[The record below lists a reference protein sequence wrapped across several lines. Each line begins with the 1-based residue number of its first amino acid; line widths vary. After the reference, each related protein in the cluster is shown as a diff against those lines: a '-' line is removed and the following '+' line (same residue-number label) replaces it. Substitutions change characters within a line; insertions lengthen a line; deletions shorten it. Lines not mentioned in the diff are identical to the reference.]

1 MNKRDDD
8 VQGAGVHD
16 EHKDG
21 DVVDAVSHAAAEITA
36 EGDAADVGLGLEQEK
51 KKTEIE
57 NIQAEDNLSQNTEDG
72 KKTNDKLKD
81 KGRKWWPTY
90 LELLKVNR
98 QWRFPTMMFLIVGML
113 ALAAL
118 LVFGCW
124 VYLIPKL
131 WEWNG
136 GTFNWRSILSGIG
149 TFYLGII
156 PFLAFIM
163 VPHVLDVIELYI
175 NDKKEEL
182 NQDIKKIKSAQ
193 EIVEEKLE
201 ANDRSGL
208 VPLIKYSRLQ
218 MEAYY
223 TIGLNQTY
231 RSFRYSIIAMWIGF
245 AVILFG
251 IIVNYLPDQLR
262 VYFSTG
268 ETMNITVASGVIIE
282 VISALFLWVYRSS
295 ISQLTYF
302 YNRQMYNHSVL
313 ICHRIADS
321 MDASADDVRKMIVE
335 RLLDQKFSI
344 GNQKFDHRPVD
355 ASDDS
360 QASLSP

>member
-16 EHKDG
+16 EQKNRDA
-21 DVVDAVSHAAAEITA
+21 VDAASHAAAEIAA
-36 EGDAADVGLGLEQEK
+36 EGGAADVGLGLEQDNKEAVK
-51 KKTEIE
+51 QKT
-57 NIQAEDNLSQNTEDG
+57 QTEDTESQITQDEDES
-72 KKTNDKLKD
+72 KTKSKV
-81 KGRKWWPTY
+81 RRSKWWSTY

-113 ALAAL
+113 AMAAL

-124 VYLIPKL
+124 VYLIPQL

-156 PFLAFIM
+156 PFVAFMM
-163 VPHVLDVIELYI
+163 VPHVLDIIELYI

-251 IIVNYLPDQLR
+251 IIVNYLPDQLQ

-321 MDASADDVRKMIVE
+321 MDESADEVRKLIVE
-335 RLLDQKFSI
+335 RLLDQKFSMDS
-344 GNQKFDHRPVD
+344 QKFDQ
-355 ASDDS
+355 ALAKGNDS
-360 QASLSP
+360 